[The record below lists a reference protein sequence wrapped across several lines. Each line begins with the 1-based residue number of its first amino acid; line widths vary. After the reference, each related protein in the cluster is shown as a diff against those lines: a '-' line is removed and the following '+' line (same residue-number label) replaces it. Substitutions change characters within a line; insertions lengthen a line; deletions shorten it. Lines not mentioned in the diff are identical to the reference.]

1 MTDLYGTLG
10 VAKDATHAEIRAAYR
25 KRVRKTHPDTP
36 GGSREAFGALTR
48 AVDVLSDEER
58 RRRYDATGEAPD
70 GPAVDNLEGDA
81 LNWAT
86 RMVGDAVNAIL
97 GRGADP
103 SQQDV
108 LAEARRALRAN
119 LDRNIAEQ
127 RDFSKRAERY
137 REIAKRFRNKG
148 KGENRLRLLM
158 EGQATMLQRG
168 AEKDEEL
175 ARPLRRALEILA
187 DYEFDV
193 DRPVSPR
200 SPNAAHFVTRGAMSY
215 YSGTT

>member
-1 MTDLYGTLG
+1 MTDLYETLG

-25 KRVRKTHPDTP
+25 RRARKTHPDAP

-58 RRRYDATGEAPD
+58 RRRYDATGEALD

-86 RMVGDAVNAIL
+86 RTVGDVVNAIL
-97 GRGADP
+97 SRGADP

-108 LAEARRALRAN
+108 LAEARRVLRAN

-127 RDFSKRAERY
+127 RDLSERADRY
-137 REIAKRFRNKG
+137 RELAKRFRNKG
-148 KGENRLRLLM
+148 KGENRLRILM

-200 SPNAAHFVTRGAMSY
+200 SPNSAQFVTCGVMNLGF
-215 YSGTT
+215 GTT